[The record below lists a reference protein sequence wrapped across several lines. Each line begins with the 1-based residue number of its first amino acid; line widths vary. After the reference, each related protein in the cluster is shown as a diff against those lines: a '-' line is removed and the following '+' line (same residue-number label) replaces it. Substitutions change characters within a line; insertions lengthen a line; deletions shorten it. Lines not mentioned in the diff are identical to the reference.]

1 MKIVLMLGGNMGD
14 SAGFFRTAC
23 EKLSQHGV
31 TELKCSS
38 IFRSAAVDCI
48 PGTPDFCDAAVTGN
62 WSGSPEELLA
72 LCQKLEQ
79 EAGRPA
85 IHSSRESRT
94 LDIDIIF
101 FGELQLQ
108 TPHLTIPHPRAAL
121 REFVLEPLCQLDPEL
136 IFPDS
141 GLSVQETLKKLR
153 FKH

>member
-1 MKIVLMLGGNMGD
+1 MGD

-23 EKLSQHGV
+23 EKLIQHGV

-48 PGTPDFCDAAVTGN
+48 PGTPDFSDAAVTGE
-62 WSGSPEELLA
+62 WAGSPEELLQ

-85 IHSSRESRT
+85 VHSSRESRI
-94 LDIDIIF
+94 LDIDVIL
-101 FGELQLQ
+101 FGNRVIR
-108 TPHLTIPHPRAAL
+108 TPELTIPHPRASI
-121 REFVLEPLCQLDPEL
+121 RKFVLEPLCELAPEL

-141 GLSVQETLKKLR
+141 GLSVQETLKFLC
-153 FKH
+153 FQD